1 MFSEAKT
8 RFTRLAT
15 AAALIG
21 MAVLTGCQTTATSTS
36 NAPLGTAQGEPA
48 VETVI
53 TAAKDPDAIRA
64 SDVIARSRDHVTRS
78 GEIYLMRG
86 LADIFSRGMDD
97 MTAKLRAK
105 GYDASN
111 FSYKYWQGVADDIVR
126 RARAEA
132 VSYPIIIMGHS
143 LGGNESSKFANYL
156 AKRGVRV
163 ELVVTF
169 DPVETG
175 RVGSNIGEVVNYYLP
190 MDSEDN
196 RVLPAAGFSG
206 KLSNIDVSGIEGVRH
221 ATVEKQATYQKQSFE
236 RIAAITRAL

>member
-1 MFSEAKT
+1 MSTATKT

-15 AAALIG
+15 AAAMLG
-21 MAVLTGCQTTATSTS
+21 LAFLTGCQTTATSTS
-36 NAPLGTAQGEPA
+36 NAPLGTAQGEPVAEIA
-48 VETVI
+48 V
-53 TAAKDPDAIRA
+53 AAKDPDAIRA
-64 SDVIARSRDHVTRS
+64 SDVIARSRDHVTRT

-105 GYDASN
+105 GHDASN
-111 FSYKYWQGVADDIVR
+111 FSYKYWKEVADDIVR

-132 VSYPIIIMGHS
+132 VSYPIVIMGHS

-156 AKRGVRV
+156 ASRGVRV

-175 RVGSNIGEVVNYYLP
+175 RVGANIGEVVNYYLP
-190 MDSEDN
+190 MDNEDN
-196 RVLPAAGFSG
+196 RVLAAGGFSG

-221 ATVEKQATYQKQSFE
+221 ATVEKQATYQNQSFK
-236 RIAAITRAL
+236 RIAALTRAL